1 MFKRFLIIFWQI
13 LASKTNPVFKQVY
26 ILPIIILTRV
36 PVSIRRRPVRLHR
49 RDRRTDKNL
58 LTHYIYLIVTSILYG
73 IRSLFCMSQMF
84 ALFEGGIVNTMN
96 SVKSVCSTSH
106 LCATVVHVKFKTCKI
121 LQKSMFNKLVFCLSV
136 CLKYKKKW
144 IEKWL
149 SSTKTLAVLWT
160 FYF

>member
-1 MFKRFLIIFWQI
+1 M
-13 LASKTNPVFKQVY
+13 TNLSEQDKSGHIFKQVY

-58 LTHYIYLIVTSILYG
+58 LTHHIYLIVTSILYG